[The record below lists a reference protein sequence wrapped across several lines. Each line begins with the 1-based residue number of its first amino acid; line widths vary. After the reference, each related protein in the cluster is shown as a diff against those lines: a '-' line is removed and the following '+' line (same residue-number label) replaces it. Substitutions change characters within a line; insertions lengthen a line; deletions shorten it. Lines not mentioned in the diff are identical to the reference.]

1 MTAMKC
7 PQHPRASELRNL
19 AALVTAIDAD
29 DNPLNADIARAI
41 VHHELNML
49 EDETA
54 ASEEARVAL
63 HIDKLEEW
71 VKGIEE
77 TS

>member
-1 MTAMKC
+1 MKC
-7 PQHPRASELRNL
+7 PQHPRASELRKL
-19 AALVTAIDAD
+19 ATLMPAIDAD
-29 DNPLNADIARAI
+29 DNPVNADVARAI
-41 VHHELNML
+41 VHQELNML

-54 ASEEARVAL
+54 ASEEAMVAR

-71 VKGIEE
+71 VKALEE